1 MKLLVKDAV
10 NKINLD
16 CTGYIFSLLSKSA
29 KKSMQSLGECRRI
42 YIQPN
47 LTLLCHDFIL
57 FDETKEKRHPVSY
70 YQHPWCKCL

>member
-29 KKSMQSLGECRRI
+29 KKLSAKFR
-42 YIQPN
+42 
-47 LTLLCHDFIL
+47 
-57 FDETKEKRHPVSY
+57 
-70 YQHPWCKCL
+70 